1 VLACTS
7 KNDEFSRRGAIVA
20 EFALLAVRLLLAFV
34 FLLAGAAKFFDPLG
48 LRKALREFGV
58 PLALAKPSMVVLPVV
73 EFLVGAVLVPA
84 SLAWYGACGALALLT
99 LFLMALGISIIR
111 GRKPACRCFG
121 QLHSK
126 PVGWPA
132 LSRDAA
138 LAACAAWLV
147 SRGPLRLGPGFWAW
161 VAGLHGQEKKAALV
175 AAGLAGFLF
184 FRLLDR
190 ARPER
195 QTSESPLPPAIDD
208 EDEEPRESATAP
220 VQRPAPIER
229 PSSAPR
235 PTPAPLRRPVPASLP
250 APAKPSAQGIGLPIG
265 TPAPEFELPAIA
277 GGTRS
282 LRSLREQGRDV
293 LLVFSNP
300 YCESCH
306 ALVPSLVRWTRELAG
321 VLNIIVIS
329 RGPARDLLPKLKE
342 FETSRILLQRE
353 FEIAEAYDCIST
365 PTAVLVSADG
375 LIRSELA
382 VGREAIQQLIFPS
395 SKRS

>member
-1 VLACTS
+1 M
-7 KNDEFSRRGAIVA
+7 A
-20 EFALLAVRLLLAFV
+20 EFALLAARLLLAFV

-48 LRKALREFGV
+48 FRKALREFGV
-58 PLALAKPSMVVLPVV
+58 PPALAKPSMVLLPVT
-73 EFLVGAVLVPA
+73 EFVVGAALVPA
-84 SLAWYGACGALALLT
+84 GLAWYGACGALALLT
-99 LFLMALGISIIR
+99 LFLIALGISIIR

-121 QLHSK
+121 QLQSK
-126 PVGWPA
+126 PVGGAASW
-132 LSRDAA
+132 RDAA
-138 LAACAAWLV
+138 LAVCAGWLV
-147 SRGPLRLGPGFWAW
+147 WRGPLRLGPGFWVW

-175 AAGLAGFLF
+175 AAGATGFLF
-184 FRLLDR
+184 LRLLDR

-195 QTSESPLPPAIDD
+195 QTSESPLPPAID
-208 EDEEPRESATAP
+208 EDEEPLESAS
-220 VQRPAPIER
+220 VPAPIER
-229 PSSAPR
+229 PSAAPR
-235 PTPAPLRRPVPASLP
+235 RAPPPRPARVRRPVPAGPP
-250 APAKPSAQGIGLPIG
+250 APAKPSAKGIGLPIG
-265 TPAPEFELPAIA
+265 TPAPEFELPVIA

-321 VLNIIVIS
+321 VLNIVVIS

-342 FETSRILLQRE
+342 FETSRVLLQRE
-353 FEIAEAYDCIST
+353 FEIGEAYDCIAT

-382 VGREAIQQLIFPS
+382 VGRDAIQQLISPY

>member
-1 VLACTS
+1 L
-7 KNDEFSRRGAIVA
+7 I
-20 EFALLAVRLLLAFV
+20 
-34 FLLAGAAKFFDPLG
+34 
-48 LRKALREFGV
+48 
-58 PLALAKPSMVVLPVV
+58 
-73 EFLVGAVLVPA
+73 
-84 SLAWYGACGALALLT
+84 
-99 LFLMALGISIIR
+99 ALGIAIIR

-126 PVGWPA
+126 PVGWPE

-147 SRGPLRLGPGFWAW
+147 SRGPLRLGPGFWVW
-161 VAGLHGQEKKAALV
+161 VAGLHGQEKKTALV
-175 AAGLAGFLF
+175 AVGMAGFLF

-195 QTSESPLPPAIDD
+195 QPSESPLPPTIDD
-208 EDEEPRESATAP
+208 EDEESHEPASAP
-220 VQRPAPIER
+220 VQRPF
-229 PSSAPR
+229 SAPR
-235 PTPAPLRRPVPASLP
+235 PAPVRRAVPASSP
-250 APAKPSAQGIGLPIG
+250 TPAKPSAKGIGLPIG
-265 TPAPEFELPAIA
+265 TLAPEFELPAIA

-293 LLVFSNP
+293 LLIFSNP

-321 VLNIIVIS
+321 VLNIVVIS
-329 RGPARDLLPKLKE
+329 RGPAPDLLPKLKE

-353 FEIAEAYDCIST
+353 FEIAEAYDCTAT

-375 LIRSELA
+375 LIGSELA
-382 VGREAIQQLIFPS
+382 VGREAIQQLVSPS
-395 SKRS
+395 SKRL

>member
-1 VLACTS
+1 MA
-7 KNDEFSRRGAIVA
+7 A
-20 EFALLAVRLLLAFV
+20 FALLAARLLLAFV

-48 LRKALREFGV
+48 FRKTLREFGV
-58 PLALAKPSMVVLPVV
+58 PLALAKPSMVLLPAL
-73 EFLVGAVLVPA
+73 EFLVSAALVPA
-84 SLAWYGACGALALLT
+84 GLAWYGACGALALLT
-99 LFLMALGISIIR
+99 LFLIALGISIGR

-126 PVGWPA
+126 PVGWPE

-147 SRGPLRLGPGFWAW
+147 SRGPLRLGPGFWVW
-161 VAGLHGQEKKAALV
+161 VAGLHGQEKKTALV
-175 AAGLAGFLF
+175 AVGMAGFLF

-195 QTSESPLPPAIDD
+195 QPSESPLPPTIDD
-208 EDEEPRESATAP
+208 EDEESHEPASAP
-220 VQRPAPIER
+220 VQRPF
-229 PSSAPR
+229 SAPR
-235 PTPAPLRRPVPASLP
+235 PAPVRRAVPASP
-250 APAKPSAQGIGLPIG
+250 PTPAKPSAKGIGLPIG
-265 TPAPEFELPAIA
+265 TLAPEFELPAIA

-293 LLVFSNP
+293 LLIFSNP

-321 VLNIIVIS
+321 VLNIVVIS
-329 RGPARDLLPKLKE
+329 RGPAPDLLPKLKE
-342 FETSRILLQRE
+342 FETSRVLLQRE
-353 FEIAEAYDCIST
+353 FEIAEAYDCTAT

-375 LIRSELA
+375 LIGSELA
-382 VGREAIQQLIFPS
+382 VGREAIQQLVSPS
-395 SKRS
+395 SKRL

>member
-1 VLACTS
+1 V
-7 KNDEFSRRGAIVA
+7 G
-20 EFALLAVRLLLAFV
+20 EFALLAARLLLAFV
-34 FLLAGAAKFFDPLG
+34 FLLAGAAKFFDPMG
-48 LRKALREFGV
+48 FRKSLREFGV
-58 PLALAKPSMVVLPVV
+58 PLALAKPSMVLLPAL
-73 EFLVGAVLVPA
+73 EFLVGAALVPA
-84 SLAWYGACGALALLT
+84 GLAWYGACGALALLT
-99 LFLMALGISIIR
+99 LFLIALGISMAR

-147 SRGPLRLGPGFWAW
+147 SRGPLRLGPGFWVW
-161 VAGLHGQEKKAALV
+161 IAGLHGQEKKAALV
-175 AAGLAGFLF
+175 AAGVAGSLF

-195 QTSESPLPPAIDD
+195 QDSEPPLPPAIED
-208 EDEEPRESATAP
+208 EDEEPRESASAP
-220 VQRPAPIER
+220 VQRPAPAER
-229 PSSAPR
+229 SSAP
-235 PTPAPLRRPVPASLP
+235 PP
-250 APAKPSAQGIGLPIG
+250 APAQRPAPARRPIPSPPAPPKRSAKGIGLPIG
-265 TPAPEFELPAIA
+265 TPAPEFELPTIA

-306 ALVPSLVRWTRELAG
+306 ALVPSLVRWTHERAG
-321 VLNIIVIS
+321 VLNIVVIS

-353 FEIAEAYDCIST
+353 FEIAEAYDCTAT

-375 LIRSELA
+375 LIHSELA
-382 VGREAIQQLIFPS
+382 VGREAIQRLVFPS

>member
-1 VLACTS
+1 
-7 KNDEFSRRGAIVA
+7 VA
-20 EFALLAVRLLLAFV
+20 EFALLAARLLLAFV

-48 LRKALREFGV
+48 FRKSLREFGV
-58 PLALAKPSMVVLPVV
+58 PLALAKLSMVLLPVL
-73 EFLVGAVLVPA
+73 EFLIGVALVPGG
-84 SLAWYGACGALALLT
+84 LAWYGACGALALLT
-99 LFLMALGISIIR
+99 LFLIALGISIMR

-126 PVGWPA
+126 PVGLPE
-132 LSRDAA
+132 LSRDTA
-138 LAACAAWLV
+138 LAVCAAWLV
-147 SRGPLRLGPGFWAW
+147 WRGPLRLGPGFWVW

-175 AAGLAGFLF
+175 GVGMAGFLF

-208 EDEEPRESATAP
+208 EDEEPQESASAP
-220 VQRPAPIER
+220 VQRPAPAR
-229 PSSAPR
+229 R
-235 PTPAPLRRPVPASLP
+235 PAPVRPPVPASPP
-250 APAKPSAQGIGLPIG
+250 APVKPSAKGIGLPIG

-277 GGTRS
+277 GGTQS
-282 LRSLREQGRDV
+282 LRSLREQGTDV

-321 VLNIIVIS
+321 VLNIVVIS

-353 FEIAEAYDCIST
+353 FEIGDAYDCIAT

-375 LIRSELA
+375 MIRSELA
-382 VGREAIQQLIFPS
+382 VGREAIQQLVFPYT
-395 SKRS
+395 KRLSGQIQ